1 MIIQRKAAE
10 ARNTLNFSQVKASSP
25 ALQADQFQ
33 PLIKDQHEVSVGSVL
48 ANLKEA
54 RGTAQYHAADSRT
67 TRNVLGGI
75 SAAGVAGGIFAA
87 VTGHPILASG
97 AAVVTLGA
105 GFFSFR
111 CHGEAQKL
119 QGEFKVADDA
129 FKATEKAAD
138 ELAATLVTDG
148 PGPDQITDRR
158 YYTSGIITGVATV
171 HSRESGTLLRTQ
183 VELGGNV
190 PRKLEANIS
199 KGTVSVR
206 SPQGDQSFQGK
217 LELRD
222 QGITIHNTGRQTSHN
237 DGPLTQ
243 SIQPDGSSKVSFS
256 LPRNSGY
263 NYNYTCNL
271 GTDDAKAEKG
281 FVSNTYVWENGQAA
295 SYSSGDSLVVA
306 NPFVPFQDLKPD
318 AVRVLPDGVVGVSSQ
333 VDGSYQADE
342 ASLPASQGI
351 GTWSLTG
358 HPNLTKRL
366 VEMSFGND
374 AFRVTTD
381 LKSGTTR
388 VTAADGDHVDS
399 QATLIEIN
407 KTYRMQNQHVLGTME
422 QSLMPKEV
430 LLTLQTGGRTLCVQ
444 HKSGQEPRAVEQ
456 EDKDFLEDVKSLPIT
471 LDDKGTYWV
480 KDGSNQIEMK
490 PMMPLSFLE
499 KEAPAKK
506 A

>member
-1 MIIQRKAAE
+1 VIIQRKPVD
-10 ARNTLNFSQVKASSP
+10 ARNVLNFSQIKSSSS

-33 PLIKDQHEVSVGSVL
+33 PF
-48 ANLKEA
+48 LKEYNDVPVCTVLHKLNEQ
-54 RGTAQYHAADSRT
+54 RESTQYLADDSRFS
-67 TRNVLGGI
+67 RNLLGGV
-75 SAAGVAGGIFAA
+75 SAAGVAGGVWAA
-87 VTGHPILASG
+87 LAGYPIVAAG
-97 AAVVTLGA
+97 AAVASLGA

-111 CHGEAQKL
+111 SHSNMQKQRAEL
-119 QGEFKVADDA
+119 SLTDNVY
-129 FKATEKAAD
+129 KATEKAAD
-138 ELAATLVTDG
+138 DLAASLVTDG

-158 YYTSGIITGVATV
+158 YFTSGVITGVATV

-199 KGTVSVR
+199 KKTVSVR
-206 SPQGDQSFQGK
+206 SPQGDQSFPGRI
-217 LELRD
+217 ELGS
-222 QGITIHNTGRQTSHN
+222 QGITVHAEGQQSSN
-237 DGPLTQ
+237 DGPISQ
-243 SIQPDGSSKVSFS
+243 SIMPDGTSEVTFS
-256 LPRNSGY
+256 YQRGY
-263 NYNYTCNL
+263 TRTL
-271 GTDDAKAEKG
+271 STDNAKAEKG
-281 FVSNTYVWENGQAA
+281 FQAGTYSWQNGQAA
-295 SYSSGDSLVVA
+295 SYQSNDTLIVT
-306 NPFVPFQDLKPD
+306 NPIVPLHDLKPG

-333 VDGSYQADE
+333 VNGSYQADE
-342 ASLPASQGI
+342 ASLPNSRGI
-351 GTWSLTG
+351 GTWSSVSN
-358 HPNLTKRL
+358 PNLTTRL
-366 VEMSFGND
+366 VEMSFGKD
-374 AFRVTTD
+374 AFRVTSD
-381 LKSGTTR
+381 LKSGITR

-422 QSLMPKEV
+422 QSLLPKEV

-499 KEAPAKK
+499 KEAPAKP
-506 A
+506 